1 MSIKVRLAPACARAI
16 SSRIGDAGLDMVD
29 AFACGRG
36 SRHAGG
42 THARARPLPIGPKLD
57 DDCIP
62 YGN

>member
-16 SSRIGDAGLDMVD
+16 SSRIGDAGLD
-29 AFACGRG
+29 AFACGRS